1 LTAKVISFINL
12 KGGVGKTTCCVNI
25 AGEFAHSH
33 KKVLVI
39 DLDAQSNTSVLLMN
53 QERYLNDVLLQNKNH
68 KASEDEI
75 ISKTV
80 YQIFL
85 DAIEKKNK
93 FDFDNAIINSV
104 VHYKETQPLSKLDL
118 LPASF
123 HLQELEQKIV
133 TYKRTKYIILNK
145 VLEQIKE
152 KYDLI
157 LIDCPPNLYTATM
170 NALYASD
177 YYVIP
182 ALPEKLSLFGIELL
196 IKQLN
201 EVIEIAEEEADK
213 SVKLAGILLNN
224 VIKSGGSRSGFI
236 NTHGLGIEDIK
247 QQIYDFKEKGSIDKN
262 AKVFDT
268 MIYQRTI
275 LREAASEFVPMCIYK
290 PRDDSTAQFKQV
302 CVEILGQ
309 INEES

>member
-1 LTAKVISFINL
+1 MTAKVISFINL

-39 DLDAQSNTSVLLMN
+39 DADAQSNTSILLMN
-53 QERYLNDVLLQNKNH
+53 PERYINDILLQNQNH
-68 KASEDEI
+68 EASKEEI

-85 DAIEKKNK
+85 DAIEKKEK
-93 FDFDNAIINSV
+93 FDFENVIINSV
-104 VHYKETQPLSKLDL
+104 VRYKETQPLPKLDL

-133 TYKRTKYIILNK
+133 TYKRTQYIILNK
-145 VLEQIKE
+145 ALEKIKE
-152 KYDLI
+152 QYDLI

-196 IKQLN
+196 IKELN
-201 EVIEIAEEEADK
+201 EVIEIAEEESDK

-224 VIKSGGSRSGFI
+224 VIKSGNSRSGFI
-236 NTHGLGIEDIK
+236 NAHGLGIEDIK
-247 QQIYDFKEKGSIDKN
+247 QKFSDFKEKGSIDKK
-262 AKVFDT
+262 AKIFDT
-268 MIYQRTI
+268 MIHQRTS
-275 LREAASEFVPMCIYK
+275 LREAASEFIPMCIYK
-290 PRDDSTAQFKQV
+290 PRDESTAQFKQV
-302 CVEILGQ
+302 CAEILEQ
-309 INEES
+309 IND

>member
-1 LTAKVISFINL
+1 MTAKVISFINL

-39 DLDAQSNTSVLLMN
+39 DADAQSNTSILLMN
-53 QERYLNDVLLQNKNH
+53 PERYINDVLLQNQNP

-75 ISKTV
+75 IAKTV

-85 DAIEKKNK
+85 DAIEKKDK
-93 FDFDNAIINSV
+93 FDFDNAIITSV
-104 VHYKETQPLSKLDL
+104 VNYKEKQSLPNLDL

-133 TYKRTKYIILNK
+133 TYKRTQYIILNNALK
-145 VLEQIKE
+145 KIKE
-152 KYDLI
+152 QYDLI

-201 EVIEIAEEEADK
+201 EVIEIAEEESDK
-213 SVKLAGILLNN
+213 SVKLAGIILNN
-224 VIKSGGSRSGFI
+224 VIKAGNSRSGFI
-236 NTHGLGIEDIK
+236 NAHGTGIEDIEQK
-247 QQIYDFKEKGSIDKN
+247 IFDFKEKGSIDKN

-268 MIYQRTI
+268 MIHQRTS
-275 LREAASEFVPMCIYK
+275 LREAASEFVPMCIHK
-290 PRDDSTAQFKQV
+290 PRDDSTSQFKKV
-302 CVEILGQ
+302 CAEILKQ
-309 INEES
+309 IND